1 MTGGSHFGAA
11 IFDTRRM
18 TLAAPLASTWLPP
31 HPQPPP
37 CPKFFTPTHPH
48 ATITGRLARLKHNHK
63 MAKKDPVLS
72 SDDVLDLGAIENG
85 STSRWY
91 RVPRRW
97 YLVKDRTGNVF
108 GFWAVLEHAHGDRFG
123 DFHRET
129 RRRAA
134 SNKVSRFFWQ

>member
-1 MTGGSHFGAA
+1 
-11 IFDTRRM
+11 
-18 TLAAPLASTWLPP
+18 
-31 HPQPPP
+31 
-37 CPKFFTPTHPH
+37 
-48 ATITGRLARLKHNHK
+48 

-72 SDDVLDLGAIENG
+72 SDDVLGFGAIENG

-97 YLVKDRTGNVF
+97 YLVKDRTGIVF

-123 DFHRET
+123 DFHRDT

-134 SNKVSRFFWQ
+134 SNKVSLASFDNDNRKERMKSWFGVRLQTI